1 VAGLAYLDASAIVKL
16 IVPEEESPAL
26 LALLGEFDG
35 LVSSALAA
43 VEVHRVVLRGLRA
56 TPDAAILQRARQV
69 LAGIHLLRLDQEVL
83 NAAAELRPETLR
95 TLDALHLASAM
106 TLEGDLT
113 AFIVYDDRLA
123 AAARQAGLQ
132 VLAPR

>member
-1 VAGLAYLDASAIVKL
+1 MDSSAIVKL
-16 IVPEEESPAL
+16 ILPEEESPAL

-43 VEVHRVVLRGLRA
+43 VEVSRAVLRA
-56 TPDAAILQRARQV
+56 TSEASVLHRARQV

-83 NAAAELRPETLR
+83 NAAAELPPETLR

-113 AFIVYDDRLA
+113 ALVVYDDRLA
-123 AAARQAGLQ
+123 EAARRTGLQ
-132 VLAPR
+132 VLSPR

>member
-1 VAGLAYLDASAIVKL
+1 LAYLDSSAIVKL
-16 IVPEEESPAL
+16 VLPEAESPAL
-26 LALLGEFDG
+26 LALLREFDG

-43 VEVHRVVLRGLRA
+43 VEVSRAILRA
-56 TPDAAILQRARQV
+56 TPEAAILQRARQV
-69 LAGIHLLRLDQEVL
+69 LAGFHLLRLDQEVL

-113 AFIVYDDRLA
+113 AFVVYDDRLA
-123 AAARQAGLQ
+123 EAARRTGLQ
-132 VLAPR
+132 VLSPR

>member
-1 VAGLAYLDASAIVKL
+1 MGGLAYLDSSAIVKL
-16 IVPEEESPAL
+16 VLPEAESPAL
-26 LALLGEFDG
+26 LALLREFDG

-43 VEVHRVVLRGLRA
+43 VEVSRAILRA
-56 TPDAAILQRARQV
+56 TPEAAILQRARQV
-69 LAGIHLLRLDQEVL
+69 LAGFHLLRLDQEVL

-113 AFIVYDDRLA
+113 AFVVYDDRLA
-123 AAARQAGLQ
+123 EAARRTGLQ
-132 VLAPR
+132 VLSPR

>member
-1 VAGLAYLDASAIVKL
+1 MAGLAYLDASAIVKL